1 IYVAVVSAAEK
12 IGCRSECGVV
22 EDRPAQLVLR
32 QWFIGLAR
40 KQAPRFQQDEPGR
53 CLYELAAQLR
63 VHIFGRF
70 DVGQKLARDFENG
83 EVVDRPFIPAYQGDE
98 HVEGTVVTGK
108 RDGEAAG

>member
-1 IYVAVVSAAEK
+1 M
-12 IGCRSECGVV
+12 V
-22 EDRPAQLVLR
+22 EDRPAQLFLG
-32 QWFIGLAR
+32 QWLIRLAR
-40 KQAPRFQQDEPGR
+40 KHAPRFQQDQPGR

-70 DVGQKLARDFENG
+70 DVGQKLARDFEDG

-98 HVEGTVVTGK
+98 HVEWTVVTGK